1 MRTEVLVVGSGAGGA
16 TTAAVLAA
24 AGVDVLIV
32 EEGPEVAPCSLT
44 PFSIDQM
51 RQQYRNMGELIAL
64 GLPSVTFAE
73 GRCVG
78 GSTEVNSGLYHRPH
92 DMTLERWARGWDV
105 KDLAAGSLLEFSEP
119 IERNLTVSTFPS
131 GPPPAS
137 RLLQEGAARLQWH
150 AQEIPRWFRFDSPIT
165 GVRQSMSLTYLRQAR
180 RHGATLWSDTWVERF
195 IVEKGRAIA
204 ALVLRGDGTRDRIDF
219 DSVFVCGGA
228 VQSAAL
234 LQRSGIRRHVGK
246 TLTMHPTV
254 KAVAHTAAP
263 INDPTDVP
271 VVQVREFYPHMSI
284 GGSATNLP
292 LLGMALMRTRRRL
305 DDLAGLLPHMPI
317 YYAAIR
323 TQGLGRVTALPR
335 MRDPLVTYRIT
346 GQDIARL
353 RSAMG
358 RLLEVLL
365 AADTI
370 EVIPSALHADPI
382 TSAAQIPE
390 QVAKVTRRTADL
402 MTVHVCSSV
411 PMGEDRSKCAV
422 DSYGRSH
429 EVAGVL
435 VNDASILND
444 APGINPQGTVMA
456 LATRNAE
463 RFLLDH
469 GQTPAARE
477 FS

>member
-1 MRTEVLVVGSGAGGA
+1 
-16 TTAAVLAA
+16 
-24 AGVDVLIV
+24 
-32 EEGPEVAPCSLT
+32 
-44 PFSIDQM
+44 
-51 RQQYRNMGELIAL
+51 
-64 GLPSVTFAE
+64 
-73 GRCVG
+73 
-78 GSTEVNSGLYHRPH
+78 
-92 DMTLERWARGWDV
+92 
-105 KDLAAGSLLEFSEP
+105 
-119 IERNLTVSTFPS
+119 
-131 GPPPAS
+131 
-137 RLLQEGAARLQWH
+137 
-150 AQEIPRWFRFDSPIT
+150 
-165 GVRQSMSLTYLRQAR
+165 
-180 RHGATLWSDTWVERF
+180 
-195 IVEKGRAIA
+195 
-204 ALVLRGDGTRDRIDF
+204 
-219 DSVFVCGGA
+219 
-228 VQSAAL
+228 
-234 LQRSGIRRHVGK
+234 
-246 TLTMHPTV
+246 
-254 KAVAHTAAP
+254 
-263 INDPTDVP
+263 
-271 VVQVREFYPHMSI
+271 
-284 GGSATNLP
+284 
-292 LLGMALMRTRRRL
+292 
-305 DDLAGLLPHMPI
+305 
-317 YYAAIR
+317 
-323 TQGLGRVTALPR
+323 